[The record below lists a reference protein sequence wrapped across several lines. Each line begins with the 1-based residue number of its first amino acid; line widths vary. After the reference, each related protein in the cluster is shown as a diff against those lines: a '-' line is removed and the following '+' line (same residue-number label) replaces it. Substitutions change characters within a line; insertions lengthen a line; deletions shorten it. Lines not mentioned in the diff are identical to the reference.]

1 MAHSYGNYILSD
13 STVQQSPQLGLI
25 VQCPNCASRFCV
37 PFLDR
42 FNNSPTFT
50 HQKYDQ
56 QFIQYP
62 NPQNSVRSTFYPSVL
77 SNCYV
82 SDVKKQEQEM
92 VDNNIHRRQYVSH
105 HAINMDDTIVH
116 WVRDILIDIL
126 NSDVCKYG
134 ITIPNLMVLLK
145 RSCENYNIMLPSSIM
160 DDFEEF
166 LHCEMID
173 YVEIQDDLCRYHRP
187 MLSVQE
193 ESVSNSS
200 TCGKEA
206 NHPKISSTALMN
218 YGITPTNIG
227 SARRTIFDGAEEH
240 RRNSGADKR
249 IAADPIIPDDEK
261 KFDVLHRDIEND
273 AISEYSYTQYRKHV
287 MNQIENLIF
296 MRYMLRNSN
305 WLFQKRDL
313 TRIMEKWKEIFVGD
327 IKELIRYLR
336 MVDNYFQERN
346 GKFTLSEF
354 KEVFG
359 ELNTRWEFS
368 DIDLIEM
375 DIINF
380 VHSLDKEHVLI
391 VNPIIREME
400 FPEMVELAKEIYNL
414 LSKLLQ
420 SMNSVK
426 VEVIVRTL
434 NFGINNRK
442 TIDEKYILLWEVFSD
457 SQFQDV
463 FVIDVLQKQNKEH
476 GFDVMVLLN
485 PNLNLPRIFA
495 E

>member
-62 NPQNSVRSTFYPSVL
+62 NPQNSV
-77 SNCYV
+77 
-82 SDVKKQEQEM
+82 
-92 VDNNIHRRQYVSH
+92 RRQYVSH

-227 SARRTIFDGAEEH
+227 SASSSTDQVKKVIPEKEEMNKTMIHESIEEPSSSLTKFRDNKGGQFFDGAEEH

-273 AISEYSYTQYRKHV
+273 AISEYSYTKG
-287 MNQIENLIF
+287 
-296 MRYMLRNSN
+296 
-305 WLFQKRDL
+305 DL